1 MCGRSFARALI
12 GQKCDSRFINSTGAT
27 PCAAS
32 GRRWST
38 RAAAIAYTDAEIG
51 VIPSNPT
58 SFEVMM
64 HSFNRIAAA
73 VVVLLAV
80 GFIMGADDAK
90 VTVTVNEMHVCCG
103 ACIKAIEKAVAK
115 VPGVEAKVEQE
126 SGEEGEGMATLSA
139 ANYETIQKA
148 IDEIAKAG
156 FHGDLD
162 SDKVKFAAIKTEP
175 GNVKKLE
182 IANIHNCCKGC
193 SKHIEEALGEV
204 KGVTT
209 KSVEPK
215 KSSFVIEGDF
225 DPADVVKELTE
236 AGFYPTLK

>member
-1 MCGRSFARALI
+1 MDQTPTLQFAGDLGGGNRLFGGRSRIFM
-12 GQKCDSRFINSTGAT
+12 
-27 PCAAS
+27 
-32 GRRWST
+32 GRLWFQNF
-38 RAAAIAYTDAEIG
+38 YTL
-51 VIPSNPT
+51 
-58 SFEVMM
+58 EVPM
-64 HSFNRIAAA
+64 NA
-73 VVVLLAV
+73 VKNFAV
-80 GFIMGADDAK
+80 GVGLMVAVSLVLGADAPK
-90 VTVTVNEMHVCCG
+90 VTVTISEMHVCCG
-103 ACIKAIEKAVAK
+103 ACIKAIEKAIAK

-126 SGEEGEGMATLSA
+126 SGEEGEGMATLTA

-209 KSVEPK
+209 KTVEPK
-215 KSSFVIEGDF
+215 KSSFVVEGDF
-225 DPADVVKELTE
+225 DPADVVKELLDS
-236 AGFYPTLK
+236 GFYPTLK

>member
-1 MCGRSFARALI
+1 M
-12 GQKCDSRFINSTGAT
+12 N
-27 PCAAS
+27 
-32 GRRWST
+32 
-38 RAAAIAYTDAEIG
+38 
-51 VIPSNPT
+51 T
-58 SFEVMM
+58 SKQ
-64 HSFNRIAAA
+64 IAAA

-80 GFIMGADDAK
+80 GFLMGADDAK
-90 VTVTVNEMHVCCG
+90 VTVTVSEMHVCCG

-139 ANYETIQKA
+139 ASYDLVQKA

-162 SDKVKFAAIKTEP
+162 SDKVKFAPIKTAP
-175 GNVKKLE
+175 GNVKSLE
-182 IANIHNCCKGC
+182 VSYIHNCCKGC
-193 SKHIEEALGEV
+193 SKSINEALGEV
-204 KGVTT
+204 KGVTS
-209 KSVEPK
+209 KAVEPK
-215 KSSFVIEGDF
+215 KSSFVVEGDF